1 MEIQFIPIF
10 CHISKEGFLN
20 FFVWWGLYILVCPT
34 VRSGCC
40 SKFKFYSNWSFGPC
54 KSSFVIIAIFQVQ
67 VESALTRAGEKAQ
80 IILMMMIFM
89 LMIMMLWLEVN
100 SMHWTQSCCY
110 IVNNLLQKIRPADWQ
125 QPNQT
130 WIMRTST
137 AKTALIIALST
148 SSQWSRIEIF

>member
-10 CHISKEGFLN
+10 GHISKEGFLN

-80 IILMMMIFM
+80 IILMMMMVAI
-89 LMIMMLWLEVN
+89 IMMTWGECSCSGGDLRISCECCCCFCCQAN
-100 SMHWTQSCCY
+100 SSGFLFQNQISIWRRWWSQS
-110 IVNNLLQKIRPADWQ
+110 ILLCI
-125 QPNQT
+125 
-130 WIMRTST
+130 WI
-137 AKTALIIALST
+137 
-148 SSQWSRIEIF
+148 